1 MDLRCSFLVVRRGK
15 PSARSKRIWRPKTL
29 RVPVP
34 VRSPRSLPFSSM
46 SRRRS
51 RYCFMV
57 SVGSFYYYCFVGF
70 GWAYGL
76 ALSAAGAFCEVELRA
91 APAVGEDGHRQRSVG
106 AAPCAASA
114 GLAAAIGQAVLEAY
128 AGLADDEAALLAERQ
143 GHDGAGGAHLRA
155 AVAVGGAGGGRV
167 VHHGL
172 EGVPE
177 SELTGGGPQH
187 AGGAGGHAG
196 GAGGAAAQVGVARC
210 EPGGQRC
217 VEGFQRARRPGRT
230 GGCEAPGGCGR
241 GHYYAQA
248 QEAAPVHAHRLRGGV
263 LAVAGGGGGA
273 RGLKQGRRQA
283 MAVAAVGDG
292 AGGADV
298 HAVEAHHA
306 ARGVDGHVGRVD
318 AGCLADVGA
327 ARAAYAQVG
336 VDVGMV
342 QRITAD
348 EAQRRAYGTPRR
360 ADVASAPPGHGRH
373 DAECGEG
380 HDGRGY
386 ADAGDASC
394 GRYHHAA
401 GGGHDARVGAVG
413 VEQGG
418 QDGESQGYAYAGDG
432 QHRVAA
438 AQGGRLVAI
447 ARRASAAPALQG
459 HAQAC
464 GDVHQRAHGACRGA
478 VYTPQQQGSHAPEA
492 EPHGAPGHNGRKQLH
507 AGGDAAGAKGH
518 GGRDSQGYRR
528 PDALPR
534 HAYPM
539 VLLSHDC
546 TKIRIKCE
554 NRVAVPELGTDKKL
568 LKNRYHPKSL
578 IIIWIS
584 IVKNHYLYSRINHS

>member
-1 MDLRCSFLVVRRGK
+1 MSSGK

-70 GWAYGL
+70 GWAHGL

-106 AAPCAASA
+106 ASPGAASA
-114 GLAAAIGQAVLEAY
+114 SLAATVGQAVLEAY
-128 AGLADDEAALLAERQ
+128 AGLADDEAALLAEGQR
-143 GHDGAGGAHLRA
+143 HDGSRWTHLRA

-167 VHHGL
+167 VHDGL
-172 EGVPE
+172 EGVFE
-177 SELTGGGPQH
+177 SELTCGGPQH
-187 AGGAGGHAG
+187 AGGAGGHAC
-196 GAGGAAAQVGVARC
+196 GAGGAAAQVGVARG
-210 EPGGQRC
+210 ESRGQRC
-217 VEGFQRARRPGRT
+217 VEGFQRTGCPGRT
-230 GGCEAPGGCGR
+230 GGREAPGGCGR

-248 QEAAPVHAHRLRGGV
+248 QEAAPVHAHGLRGGI
-263 LAVAGGGGGA
+263 LGVAGGGCGA
-273 RGLKQGRRQA
+273 RGLEQGRRQA

-292 AGGADV
+292 ARGADV
-298 HAVEAHHA
+298 HAVEADHA
-306 ARGVDGHVGRVD
+306 SRGVDGHVSGVD

-327 ARAAYAQVG
+327 ARAAHAHVG
-336 VDVGMV
+336 IDVGMV
-342 QRITAD
+342 QRISAD
-348 EAQRRAYGTPRR
+348 ETQRRAYGAPRR
-360 ADVASAPPGHGRH
+360 ADVASAPPCHGRH
-373 DAECGEG
+373 DAERGEG
-380 HDGRGY
+380 HNGRGY
-386 ADAGDASC
+386 ADAGGASG
-394 GRYHHAA
+394 GRYRRTA
-401 GGGHDARVGAVG
+401 GGGHYARVGAVG

-418 QDGESQGYAYAGDG
+418 EDGESQGYAYGSDC

-438 AQGGRLVAI
+438 AHGRGLVAI
-447 ARRASAAPALQG
+447 ARSASATVALQG
-459 HAQAC
+459 HAQARD
-464 GDVHQRAHGACRGA
+464 DVHHRAHGACCGA
-478 VYTPQQQGSHAPEA
+478 VDTPQQQGRHAPEA
-492 EPHGAPGHNGRKQLH
+492 EPHGASGHNGRKQLH
-507 AGGDAAGAKGH
+507 ACGDTAGAKSH
-518 GGRDSQGYRR
+518 GGRDSQSYRR

-554 NRVAVPELGTDKKL
+554 NRVTVPELGTDKKL